1 MIINKLIIC
10 RGIQGSGKST
20 FAKEWVKEDPKTRI
34 RFNWDDMRNMMGEY
48 WVPERENTGIMKTL
62 RTSFLNE
69 MMQKGWDI
77 VIDNMNLNPKDW
89 EFYEGVVK
97 SFNENYSDIK
107 YEIEYKDF
115 FIPVEEC
122 IRRDAMRPNPIGEQ
136 IIRATWKRYR
146 HFIICKEI
154 EDKFYKIKTYNK
166 DKKDCIIVDMDSTL
180 CVNLTRRP
188 FYTDDWADNCLY
200 DSPLI
205 GPISIVRA
213 QKMTG
218 TCDVIILTG
227 RREEGRAQTEEWL
240 KTYNVPYDRLF
251 MRGESDFTKSDTFKE
266 KILETFILPK
276 YNVLF
281 AIDDDNKCVKM
292 FRRNGIICL
301 QP

>member
-1 MIINKLIIC
+1 MSKLIIC

-20 FAKEWVKEDPKTRI
+20 FAKEWAKEDPKNRV

-62 RTSFLNE
+62 RASFLNE

-77 VIDNMNLNPKDW
+77 IIDNMNLNPKDW

-97 SFNENYSDIK
+97 SFNETNSGIK

-122 IRRDAMRPNPIGEQ
+122 IRRDAMRPNPIGESV
-136 IIRATWKRYR
+136 IISTWKRYK

-154 EDKFYKIKTYNK
+154 ENKFYNMRTYDANK
-166 DKKDCIIVDMDSTL
+166 RDCIIADIDSTL
-180 CVNLTRRP
+180 CVNLTGRP
-188 FYTDDWADNCLY
+188 FYTDDWKEKLIY
-200 DSPLI
+200 DTPLA
-205 GPISIVRA
+205 GPISILRA

-218 TCDVIILTG
+218 TCDILIVTG
-227 RREEGRAQTEEWL
+227 RKDEGRDQTEEWL

-251 MRGESDFTKSDTFKE
+251 MRGQNDYTKGDVFKE
-266 KILETFILPK
+266 NILNNIILPK

-281 AIDDDNKCVKM
+281 ALEDDNKCVQM
-292 FRRNGIICL
+292 YRRNGLICL

>member
-1 MIINKLIIC
+1 MSKLIIC

-20 FAKEWVKEDPKTRI
+20 FAKEWAKEDPKNRV

-62 RTSFLNE
+62 RASFLNE

-77 VIDNMNLNPKDW
+77 IIDNMNLNPKDW

-97 SFNENYSDIK
+97 SFNKTTSNIK

-115 FIPVEEC
+115 FTPVEEC

-136 IIRATWKRYR
+136 VIRATWKRYR

-154 EDKFYKIKTYNK
+154 EDKFYRIKTYDK

-180 CVNLTRRP
+180 CVNLTKRP
-188 FYTDDWADNCLY
+188 FYTDDWADKCLY
-200 DSPLI
+200 DTPLI

-218 TCDVIILTG
+218 TCDIIIITG
-227 RREEGRAQTEEWL
+227 RREEGRTQTEEWL
-240 KTYNVPYDRLF
+240 KTYNVPYDRLY
-251 MRGESDFTKSDTFKE
+251 MRGTNDFTKGDAFKE
-266 KILETFILPK
+266 KILKTFILPK

-281 AIDDDNKCVKM
+281 AIDDDDKCVKM
-292 FRRNGIICL
+292 FRNNGLICL

>member
-1 MIINKLIIC
+1 MSKLIIC

-20 FAKEWVKEDPKTRI
+20 FAKEWAKEDPKNRI

-77 VIDNMNLNPKDW
+77 IIDNMNLNPKDW

-97 SFNENYSDIK
+97 SFNENYPDIK

-115 FIPVEEC
+115 FTPVEEC

-136 IIRATWKRYR
+136 VIRATWKRYR
-146 HFIICKEI
+146 HFITCKEI
-154 EDKFYKIKTYNK
+154 EDKFYGMKIYDK
-166 DKKDCIIVDMDSTL
+166 DKKDCIVVDIDSTL
-180 CVNLTRRP
+180 CVNLTKRP
-188 FYTDDWADNCLY
+188 FYTDDWADKCLY
-200 DSPLI
+200 DTPLI

-218 TCDVIILTG
+218 TCDVIIITG
-227 RREEGRAQTEEWL
+227 RREEGRIQTEEWL
-240 KTYNVPYDRLF
+240 KTYNVPYDRLY
-251 MRGESDFTKSDTFKE
+251 MRGENDFTKGDAFKE
-266 KILETFILPK
+266 KILKTFILPK

-281 AIDDDNKCVKM
+281 AIDDDDKCVKM
-292 FRRNGIICL
+292 FRNNGLICL

>member
-1 MIINKLIIC
+1 MSKLIIC

-20 FAKEWVKEDPKTRI
+20 FAKEWAKEDPKNRV

-62 RTSFLNE
+62 RASFLNE

-77 VIDNMNLNPKDW
+77 IIDNMNLNPKDW

-97 SFNENYSDIK
+97 SFNETNFGIK

-115 FIPVEEC
+115 FTPVEEC

-136 IIRATWKRYR
+136 VIRATWKRYR

-154 EDKFYKIKTYNK
+154 EDKFYRIKTYDK

-180 CVNLTRRP
+180 CVNLTKRP
-188 FYTDDWADNCLY
+188 FYTDDWADKCLY
-200 DSPLI
+200 DTPLI

-218 TCDVIILTG
+218 TCDIIIITG
-227 RREEGRAQTEEWL
+227 RREEGRTQTEEWL
-240 KTYNVPYDRLF
+240 KTYNVPYDRLY
-251 MRGESDFTKSDTFKE
+251 MRGTNDFTKGDAFKE
-266 KILETFILPK
+266 KILKTFILPK

-281 AIDDDNKCVKM
+281 AIDDDDKCVKM
-292 FRRNGIICL
+292 FRNNGLICL

>member
-1 MIINKLIIC
+1 MNKLIIC

-20 FAKEWVKEDPKTRI
+20 WAKEWAKESPKTRV

-62 RTSFLNE
+62 RASFLGD

-77 VIDNMNLNPKDW
+77 IIDNMNLNPKDW
-89 EFYEGVVK
+89 EFYEGMVK
-97 SFNENYSDIK
+97 THNQTFPQLQ
-107 YEIEYKDF
+107 YEVEYKDF
-115 FIPVEEC
+115 FTPVEEC

-136 IIRATWKRYR
+136 VIRATWKRYR

-154 EDKFYKIKTYNK
+154 EDKFYNMRTYDK
-166 DKKDCIIVDMDSTL
+166 DKRDCIVVDMDSTL
-180 CVNLTRRP
+180 CANLTKRP
-188 FYTDDWADNCLY
+188 FYEGDWKEKLIY
-200 DSPLI
+200 DTPLA

-227 RREEGRAQTEEWL
+227 RREDGRDATEEWL

-251 MRGESDFTKSDTFKE
+251 MRGVSDFTKGDTFKE

-281 AIDDDNKCVKM
+281 AMDDDDKCVKM

>member
-1 MIINKLIIC
+1 MSKLIIC

-20 FAKEWVKEDPKTRI
+20 FAKEWAKEDPKNRV

-62 RTSFLNE
+62 RASFLNE

-77 VIDNMNLNPKDW
+77 IIDNMNLNPKDW

-97 SFNENYSDIK
+97 SFNETNFGIK

-115 FIPVEEC
+115 FTPVEEC

-136 IIRATWKRYR
+136 VIRATWKRYR

-154 EDKFYKIKTYNK
+154 EDKFYRIKTYDK

-180 CVNLTRRP
+180 CVNLTKRP
-188 FYTDDWADNCLY
+188 FYTDDWADKCLY
-200 DSPLI
+200 DTPLI
-205 GPISIVRA
+205 GPISIVRS

-218 TCDVIILTG
+218 TCDIIIITG
-227 RREEGRAQTEEWL
+227 RREEGRTQTEEWL
-240 KTYNVPYDRLF
+240 KTYNVPYDRLY
-251 MRGESDFTKSDTFKE
+251 MRGTNDFTKGDAFKE
-266 KILETFILPK
+266 KILKTFILPK

-281 AIDDDNKCVKM
+281 AIDDDDKCVKM
-292 FRRNGIICL
+292 FRNNGLICL

>member
-1 MIINKLIIC
+1 MSKLIIC

-20 FAKEWVKEDPKTRI
+20 FAKEWAKEDPKNRV

-62 RTSFLNE
+62 RASFLNE

-77 VIDNMNLNPKDW
+77 IIDNMNLNPKDW
-89 EFYEGVVK
+89 EFYEGIVK
-97 SFNENYSDIK
+97 SFNETTSNIK

-115 FIPVEEC
+115 FTPVEEC
-122 IRRDAMRPNPIGEQ
+122 IRRDAMRSNPIGEQ
-136 IIRATWKRYR
+136 VIRATWKRYR

-154 EDKFYKIKTYNK
+154 EDKFYGIKTYDK

-180 CVNLTRRP
+180 CVNLTKRP
-188 FYTDDWADNCLY
+188 FYTDDWADKCLY
-200 DSPLI
+200 DTPLI

-218 TCDVIILTG
+218 TCDIIIITG
-227 RREEGRAQTEEWL
+227 RREEGRTQTEEWL
-240 KTYNVPYDRLF
+240 KTYNVPYNRLY
-251 MRGESDFTKSDTFKE
+251 MRGTNDITKRDAFKE
-266 KILETFILPK
+266 KILKTFILPK

-281 AIDDDNKCVKM
+281 AIDDDDKCVKM
-292 FRRNGIICL
+292 FRNNGLICL

>member
-1 MIINKLIIC
+1 MSKLIIC

-20 FAKEWVKEDPKTRI
+20 FAKEWAKEDPKNRV

-62 RTSFLNE
+62 RASFLNE

-77 VIDNMNLNPKDW
+77 IIDNMNLNPKDW

-97 SFNENYSDIK
+97 SFNETNFGIK

-115 FIPVEEC
+115 FTSVEEC

-136 IIRATWKRYR
+136 VIRATWKRYR

-154 EDKFYKIKTYNK
+154 EDKFYRIKTYDK

-180 CVNLTRRP
+180 CVNLTKRP
-188 FYTDDWADNCLY
+188 FYTDDWADKCLY
-200 DSPLI
+200 DTPLI

-218 TCDVIILTG
+218 TCDIIIITG
-227 RREEGRAQTEEWL
+227 RREEGRTQTEEWL
-240 KTYNVPYDRLF
+240 KTYNVPYDRLY
-251 MRGESDFTKSDTFKE
+251 MRGTNDFTKGDAFKE
-266 KILETFILPK
+266 KILKTFILPK

-281 AIDDDNKCVKM
+281 AIDDDDKCVKM
-292 FRRNGIICL
+292 FRNNGLICL

>member
-1 MIINKLIIC
+1 MSKLIIC

-20 FAKEWVKEDPKTRI
+20 FAKEWAKEDSKNRV
-34 RFNWDDMRNMMGEY
+34 RFNWDDIRNMMGEY

-62 RTSFLNE
+62 RASFLNE

-77 VIDNMNLNPKDW
+77 IIDNMNLNPKDW

-97 SFNENYSDIK
+97 SFNETNFGIK

-115 FIPVEEC
+115 FTPVEEC

-136 IIRATWKRYR
+136 VIRATWKRYR

-154 EDKFYKIKTYNK
+154 EDKFYKMKTYNK

-180 CVNLTRRP
+180 CVNLTKRP
-188 FYTDDWADNCLY
+188 FYTDDWADKCLY
-200 DSPLI
+200 DTPLI

-218 TCDVIILTG
+218 TCDVIIITG
-227 RREEGRAQTEEWL
+227 RREEGRTQTEEWL
-240 KTYNVPYDRLF
+240 KTYNVPYDRLY
-251 MRGESDFTKSDTFKE
+251 MRGTNDFTKGDAFKE
-266 KILETFILPK
+266 KILKTFILPK

-281 AIDDDNKCVKM
+281 AIDDDDKCVKM
-292 FRRNGIICL
+292 FRNNGLICL

>member
-1 MIINKLIIC
+1 MNKLIIC

-20 FAKEWVKEDPKTRI
+20 WAKEWAKEDPKTRV

-89 EFYEGVVK
+89 EFYEEVVK
-97 SFNENYSDIK
+97 SFNKNYSDIK

-115 FIPVEEC
+115 FTPVEEC
-122 IRRDAMRPNPIGEQ
+122 IRRDAMRQNPIGEQ
-136 IIRATWKRYR
+136 VIRATWKRYR

-154 EDKFYKIKTYNK
+154 ENKFYEMKTYNK
-166 DKKDCIIVDMDSTL
+166 DKKDCIIVDIDSTL
-180 CVNLTRRP
+180 CVNLTKRP
-188 FYTDDWADNCLY
+188 FYTDDWADKCLY
-200 DSPLI
+200 DIPLI

-218 TCDVIILTG
+218 TCDIIIITG
-227 RREEGRAQTEEWL
+227 RKEDGRTQTEEWL
-240 KTYNVPYDRLF
+240 KTYNVPYDRLY

-266 KILETFILPK
+266 KILKTFILPK

-281 AIDDDNKCVKM
+281 AIDDDDKCVKM
-292 FRRNGIICL
+292 FRNNGLICL

>member
-1 MIINKLIIC
+1 MSKLIIC

-20 FAKEWVKEDPKTRI
+20 FAKEWAKENPKNRV

-62 RTSFLNE
+62 RASFLNE

-77 VIDNMNLNPKDW
+77 IIDNMNLNPKDW

-97 SFNENYSDIK
+97 SFNETNSDIK

-115 FIPVEEC
+115 FTPVEEC

-136 IIRATWKRYR
+136 VIRATWKRYR
-146 HFIICKEI
+146 HFITCKEI
-154 EDKFYKIKTYNK
+154 EDKFYGMETYDK
-166 DKKDCIIVDMDSTL
+166 DKKDCIVVDIDSTL
-180 CVNLTRRP
+180 CVNLTKRP
-188 FYTDDWADNCLY
+188 FYTDDWAEKCIY
-200 DSPLI
+200 DTPLI

-218 TCDVIILTG
+218 TCDVIIITG
-227 RREEGRAQTEEWL
+227 RREEGRDQTEEWL
-240 KTYNVPYDRLF
+240 KTYNVPYDRLY
-251 MRGESDFTKSDTFKE
+251 MRGINDFTKGDVFKE
-266 KILETFILPK
+266 KILKTFILPK

-281 AIDDDNKCVKM
+281 AIDDDDKCVKM
-292 FRRNGIICL
+292 FRNNGLICL
-301 QP
+301 QL

>member
-1 MIINKLIIC
+1 MSKLIIC

-20 FAKEWVKEDPKTRI
+20 FAKEWAKEDPKNRV

-62 RTSFLNE
+62 RASFLNE

-77 VIDNMNLNPKDW
+77 IIDNMNLNPKDW

-97 SFNENYSDIK
+97 SFNETTSNIK

-115 FIPVEEC
+115 FTPVEEC

-136 IIRATWKRYR
+136 VIRATWKRYR

-154 EDKFYKIKTYNK
+154 EDKFYRIKTYDK

-180 CVNLTRRP
+180 CVNLTKRP
-188 FYTDDWADNCLY
+188 FYTDDWADKCLY
-200 DSPLI
+200 DTPLI

-218 TCDVIILTG
+218 TCDIIIITG
-227 RREEGRAQTEEWL
+227 RREEGRTQTEEWL
-240 KTYNVPYDRLF
+240 KTYNVPYDRLY
-251 MRGESDFTKSDTFKE
+251 MRGTNDFTKGDAFKE
-266 KILETFILPK
+266 KILKTFILPK

-281 AIDDDNKCVKM
+281 AIDDDDKCVKM
-292 FRRNGIICL
+292 FRNNGLICL

>member
-1 MIINKLIIC
+1 MSKLIIC

-20 FAKEWVKEDPKTRI
+20 WAKEWAKEDPKTRV

-48 WVPERENTGIMKTL
+48 WVPERENTGIMKIL

-89 EFYEGVVK
+89 EFYEEVVK
-97 SFNENYSDIK
+97 SFNENYPDIK

-115 FIPVEEC
+115 FTPIEEC

-136 IIRATWKRYR
+136 VIRTTWKRYR

-154 EDKFYKIKTYNK
+154 ENKFYGMKAYNK

-180 CVNLTRRP
+180 CVNLTGRP
-188 FYTDDWADNCLY
+188 FYTDDWADKCLY
-200 DSPLI
+200 DTPLI

-218 TCDVIILTG
+218 TCDIIIITG
-227 RREEGRAQTEEWL
+227 RKEDGRAQTEEWL
-240 KTYNVPYDRLF
+240 KTYNVPYDRLY
-251 MRGESDFTKSDTFKE
+251 MRGESDFTKSDAFKE
-266 KILETFILPK
+266 KILKTFILPK

-281 AIDDDNKCVKM
+281 AIDDDDKCVKM
-292 FRRNGIICL
+292 FRNNGLICL

>member
-1 MIINKLIIC
+1 MSKLIIC

-20 FAKEWVKEDPKTRI
+20 FAKEWAKEDPKNRV

-62 RTSFLNE
+62 RASFLNE

-77 VIDNMNLNPKDW
+77 IIDNMNLNPKDW

-97 SFNENYSDIK
+97 SFNETTSGIK

-115 FIPVEEC
+115 FTPVEEC

-136 IIRATWKRYR
+136 VIRATWKRYR

-154 EDKFYKIKTYNK
+154 EDKFYGTKTYDK
-166 DKKDCIIVDMDSTL
+166 DKKDCIVVDMDSTL
-180 CVNLTRRP
+180 CVNLTKRP
-188 FYTDDWADNCLY
+188 FYTDDWADKCLY
-200 DSPLI
+200 DTPLI

-218 TCDVIILTG
+218 TCDVIIITG
-227 RREEGRAQTEEWL
+227 RSEEGRTQTEEWL
-240 KTYNVPYDRLF
+240 KTYNVPYDRLY
-251 MRGESDFTKSDTFKE
+251 MRGTNDFTKGDAFKE
-266 KILETFILPK
+266 KILKTFILPK

-281 AIDDDNKCVKM
+281 AIDDDDKCVKM
-292 FRRNGIICL
+292 FRNNGLICL